1 MNLDQQF
8 LNNSLRSYI
17 VIGAIFIV
25 AFLVKRFISRFFAS
39 LIYTWIDKKN
49 HSDLRKSHVRRLIIP
64 IEQFLIYMVA
74 VVALY
79 ELNFPIDWNIHLYK
93 LTLQVFVE
101 AVVKLFFIVLFIRVC
116 LRTLEFVAIIL
127 EEKARLT
134 KDQTDDQLVLFFR
147 DFFKVILYIIG
158 FLFVLH
164 YVFNENIGNLVTS
177 LSIVG
182 AAVALSMRES
192 LENIIASFIIF
203 FDKPFTIGDLVKVNN
218 FTGTIEK
225 IGLRS
230 TRIRTQDK
238 TYISVPNKQMVDNI
252 VDNISLR
259 TQRKIELDLQL
270 SVATTASQLAAYS
283 QYLQNEISQLK
294 NVSSV
299 QAYVSEAGKQYH
311 VLHIECLVSME
322 LDFNDFIVLKEK
334 INVMAGSKPSRSN
347 FSITSALPRALIVG
361 VICELSRQFFL
372 PQPPEYLDRTLL
384 RDSFSK
390 RNISGLTFVFAV
402 KRSSKR
408 LPNNTC

>member
-17 VIGAIFIV
+17 VIAAVFIV
-25 AFLVKRFISRFFAS
+25 AFIVKRFISRFFAS

-49 HSDLRKSHVRRLIIP
+49 HSELRKSHVRRLIIP
-64 IEQFLIYMVA
+64 IEQFLIYTVA

-93 LTLQVFVE
+93 LTLQVLVE
-101 AVVKLFFIVLFIRVC
+101 AVVKLFFIILFIRVC

-127 EEKARLT
+127 EEKAKLT
-134 KDQTDDQLVLFFR
+134 EDQTDDQLVLFFR
-147 DFFKVILYIIG
+147 DFFKVILYIVG
-158 FLFVLH
+158 FLLILH

-238 TYISVPNKQMVDNI
+238 TYISVPNKQMVDTI

-259 TQRKIELDLQL
+259 TERKIDLDLQL
-270 SVATTASQLAAYS
+270 TVATSAKQLAAFS
-283 QYLQNEISQLK
+283 QFIKTEFSQLK
-294 NVSSV
+294 NINNLMV
-299 QAYVSEAGKQYH
+299 YVSEAGKQYH
-311 VLHIECLVSME
+311 VLHIECLVSMQ
-322 LDFNDFIVLKEK
+322 LNMNDFLALKEQM
-334 INVMAGSKPSRSN
+334 NVMAIQYAN
-347 FSITSALPRALIVG
+347 ENNIQFATTVQLI
-361 VICELSRQFFL
+361 S
-372 PQPPEYLDRTLL
+372 
-384 RDSFSK
+384 
-390 RNISGLTFVFAV
+390 TFY
-402 KRSSKR
+402 
-408 LPNNTC
+408 